1 MKKPV
6 IALMYDFDK
15 TLCTKDMQEYTF
27 IPNVGM
33 EPAEFWSQVTAM
45 VQRTKMDPI
54 LAYMYTMLDKAKS
67 VHKSIRR
74 TDFVDSGRDLQLYK
88 GVKTWFDR
96 IEQIGEMAGAT
107 IEHYII
113 SSGLCEI
120 IEGSEIREKFKDI
133 FACEFYY
140 DENGVAVWPKN
151 VVNYT
156 TKTQFLFRINKGI
169 LDISDNAGL
178 NKYMPE
184 DDRRIPFRNM
194 IYFGDGMTDVPCM
207 KLVKINGGY
216 SVAVFKD
223 NKNTA
228 DDLLRSGRVN
238 FVARADYS
246 RGGALEKIVTNIITK
261 MIDTDRLVAESK
273 RQITSL

>member
-1 MKKPV
+1 
-6 IALMYDFDK
+6 
-15 TLCTKDMQEYTF
+15 
-27 IPNVGM
+27 
-33 EPAEFWSQVTAM
+33 
-45 VQRTKMDPI
+45 
-54 LAYMYTMLDKAKS
+54 
-67 VHKSIRR
+67 
-74 TDFVDSGRDLQLYK
+74 
-88 GVKTWFDR
+88 
-96 IEQIGEMAGAT
+96 MAGAT